1 MCQPQP
7 IEDLGPHKPA
17 ELAGPYGDHTEA
29 RAAQIVQGP
38 SAPANKRPHWH
49 PGTGAYRRSLC
60 GDSLAFLGPQGPQ
73 ILRPVPLSRRVTGLV
88 SSRGEVGKRT
98 DWDPWLCPMGQ
109 LAELLAA
116 LFLL

>member
-17 ELAGPYGDHTEA
+17 ERAGPYGDHTEA

-38 SAPANKRPHWH
+38 SAPANRRPHWH

-60 GDSLAFLGPQGPQ
+60 GDSLALLGPPRFSDSQ
-73 ILRPVPLSRRVTGLV
+73 TGSTEQESGLIP
-88 SSRGEVGKRT
+88 SRGDVGKKT